1 MSNLIHKRFI
11 VHPYKFN
18 MWIGITSMVMA
29 FAAFTSAYVVK
40 KGDVNVWNN
49 IQLPP
54 IFITSTVVIVVSS
67 IFMHAAYLSF
77 KTGRISLYRGFIIL
91 AFICGAS
98 FLTLQIQGWS
108 QLFNSGVDLGS
119 NVSNSFVYVITG
131 AHFVHVLGGVI
142 ALLVF
147 SVLSFTKYKIKNR
160 SEGET
165 PDKNN
170 IVSVEVM
177 MTYWHF
183 VDILWV
189 YLYFFLI
196 LNN

>member
-1 MSNLIHKRFI
+1 MSELIHKRFI

-18 MWIGITSMVMA
+18 MWIAIVSMVMA
-29 FAAFTSAYVVK
+29 FAALTSAYVVK
-40 KGDVNVWNN
+40 RGDVNVWNV
-49 IQLPP
+49 IQLPKV
-54 IFITSTVVIVVSS
+54 FITSTVVIIVSS

-77 KTGRISLYRGFIIL
+77 KTGRVSLYRGFIIM

-108 QLFNSGVDLGS
+108 QLINAGIDLGS

-147 SVLSFTKYKIKNR
+147 SIMAFTKYKITNR
-160 SEGET
+160 SESQT

-170 IVSVEVM
+170 LVSVEVM

-183 VDILWV
+183 VDFLWV
-189 YLYFFLI
+189 YLYIFLI

>member
-1 MSNLIHKRFI
+1 M
-11 VHPYKFN
+11 
-18 MWIGITSMVMA
+18 
-29 FAAFTSAYVVK
+29 
-40 KGDVNVWNN
+40 WNN

-131 AHFVHVLGGVI
+131 AHFVCFGRRYRIIGFFRIVI
-142 ALLVF
+142 
-147 SVLSFTKYKIKNR
+147 YKI
-160 SEGET
+160 
-165 PDKNN
+165 
-170 IVSVEVM
+170 
-177 MTYWHF
+177 
-183 VDILWV
+183 
-189 YLYFFLI
+189 
-196 LNN
+196 

>member
-1 MSNLIHKRFI
+1 MSELIHKRFI

-29 FAAFTSAYVVK
+29 FAALTSAYVVK
-40 KGDVNVWNN
+40 RGDVNVWNT
-49 IQLPP
+49 IQLPSV
-54 IFITSTVVIVVSS
+54 FITSTIIIVVSS
-67 IFMHAAYLSF
+67 IFMHAAYLTF
-77 KTGRISLYRGFIIL
+77 KTGRISLYRGFIIM

-131 AHFVHVLGGVI
+131 MHFIHVLGGVI

-147 SVLSFTKYKIKNR
+147 SILAFTRHKIANG
-160 SEGET
+160 SEGNKPT
-165 PDKNN
+165 KNS
-170 IVSVEVM
+170 IVGVEVM

>member
-1 MSNLIHKRFI
+1 MSDLIHKRFI

-18 MWIGITSMVMA
+18 MWLAIASMVMA

-40 KGDVNVWNN
+40 KGDVNVWNT
-49 IQLPP
+49 IQLPR
-54 IFITSTVVIVVSS
+54 IFITSTIVIVVSS
-67 IFMHAAYLSF
+67 IFMHLAYISF
-77 KTGRISLYRGFIIL
+77 KTNRISLYRGFIIL
-91 AFICGAS
+91 TFICGAS

-108 QLFNSGVDLGS
+108 QLLASGVDLGS

-131 AHFVHVLGGVI
+131 AHFVHVVGGVV
-142 ALLVF
+142 ALLIF
-147 SVLSFTKYKIKNR
+147 SIMAFTKYKISNNNVQPSKN
-160 SEGET
+160 SL
-165 PDKNN
+165 
-170 IVSVEVM
+170 VSVEIM